1 MDPSSGHFWCV
12 KCKQGFPTQ
21 DELTLHK
28 KVHERMYRYR
38 CPYCDKGFSSSSNR
52 RGHLAKHTLK
62 KEYACTLCGYE
73 YVYRK
78 NLVYHMR
85 RHHDKDFSWLGWL
98 KVTIIIRCRV
108 EHVAFQTWVDVLATT
123 PTTLVGT
130 AVAQVFCG
138 TSLIKQRTFK
148 TDVVDYD
155 VVYCWHCH
163 EDVDLKTMCEMW
175 C

>member
-1 MDPSSGHFWCV
+1 MVTGAIHGDSQLFIYGQVNCVIVEKASYNIRVSLVQGNHGTMDPSSGHFWCV

-85 RHHDKDFSWLGWL
+85 RHHDKDFS
-98 KVTIIIRCRV
+98 
-108 EHVAFQTWVDVLATT
+108 
-123 PTTLVGT
+123 
-130 AVAQVFCG
+130 
-138 TSLIKQRTFK
+138 
-148 TDVVDYD
+148 
-155 VVYCWHCH
+155 
-163 EDVDLKTMCEMW
+163 
-175 C
+175 